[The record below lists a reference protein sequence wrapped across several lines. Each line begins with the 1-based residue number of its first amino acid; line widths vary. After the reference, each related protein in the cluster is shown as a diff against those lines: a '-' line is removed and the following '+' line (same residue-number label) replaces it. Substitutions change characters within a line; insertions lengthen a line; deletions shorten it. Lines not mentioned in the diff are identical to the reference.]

1 MMMTMKMM
9 MVIMK
14 VMDTMMM
21 MMTIAVF
28 AVISVRIMTK
38 NKDAAAVDSWEKKSK
53 FLQAYALQPRRE
65 IRISWCGEIQMQP

>member
-9 MVIMK
+9 MMIML
-14 VMDTMMM
+14 MDMMMM
-21 MMTIAVF
+21 MMTLTVF
-28 AVISVRIMTK
+28 AVISARIMTK

-65 IRISWCGEIQMQP
+65 IRISRCGEIQVQP